1 MQGKKNP
8 VEFSPPTKEDIST
21 IMYTSGTTGEPK
33 GVLLTHESITD
44 VISGVDRLLAAL
56 GEKVNNARKWMSS

>member
-1 MQGKKNP
+1 MQGKKYP
-8 VEFSPPTKEDIST
+8 MDFTPPTKEDIST

-33 GVLLTHESITD
+33 GVLLTHENITD

-56 GEKVNNARKWMSS
+56 GEKVKINIWNA